1 MTDAH
6 EVTGDATAGAAT
18 DAADGSPRRSGAARV
33 AVLVAAAVAIA
44 AVAVVGYSV
53 GRLSTLADPAPTTT
67 SAEAGF
73 ARDMQEHHRQGVE
86 LAMIVRD
93 LTDDPEV
100 RLLAYDIATTQA
112 QQSGQMYGWLNEWGL
127 SQAGSEPS
135 MTWMTRPAD
144 GATNGAGDG
153 AHDGHGDDAGHRPG
167 DPMPGLA
174 TPEQID
180 ELQAASGVEAE
191 RIFLEL
197 MIAHHEGA
205 VEMADAALARSSYPV
220 VARLA
225 QSIVDSQASEIALME
240 DMLAERS

>member
-1 MTDAH
+1 MTDAD
-6 EVTGDATAGAAT
+6 EVTDDATADAT
-18 DAADGSPRRSGAARV
+18 ADATPGSDRRSGAARV
-33 AVLVAAAVAIA
+33 AVLVAAAVALVAVA
-44 AVAVVGYSV
+44 AVAFSI
-53 GRLSTLADPAPTTT
+53 GRLSTLGDPAPTTT

-127 SQAGSEPS
+127 SQAGPEAS

-144 GATNGAGDG
+144 DDDESGDP
-153 AHDGHGDDAGHRPG
+153 GHGGHSDSAAHAPG
-167 DPMPGLA
+167 APMPGLA
-174 TPEQID
+174 TPEQVD
-180 ELQAASGVEAE
+180 ELEAANGVEAE

-240 DMLAERS
+240 RMLGERS